1 MTTTEIALRTVAV
14 RVVVDNARYAWD
26 NSSQL
31 CMAALPEDFVG
42 DYRHALDSAAVAAM
56 ETELRTV
63 WAEHGYCVAYGSWK
77 ALASP
82 TDRRLPD
89 DVYHEMWDE
98 AASRLDAFALVDVAD
113 LNGVLAGY
121 REGDN

>member
-1 MTTTEIALRTVAV
+1 MTTLEITLRPVAV

-26 NSSQL
+26 NSLQL

-63 WAEHGYCVAYGSWK
+63 WAERGYRVAYGSWK

-82 TDRRLPD
+82 TDRRLSD
-89 DVYHEMWDE
+89 DVYHGVWDE
-98 AASRLDAFALVDVAD
+98 AAARLDAYALVDVAGLND
-113 LNGVLAGY
+113 ELNGY
-121 REGDN
+121 QESDN